1 MGGTSEKTTSSRSDT
16 MKGLFTAINKA
27 RTTTFNA
34 VLPQVCQKKLLQ
46 NSTVFCSNQNVVV
59 PQRSAVKFN
68 VKTGLN

>member
-1 MGGTSEKTTSSRSDT
+1 MGGTSEETTSSRSDT

-46 NSTVFCSNQNVVV
+46 NSTVSCSN
-59 PQRSAVKFN
+59 
-68 VKTGLN
+68 